1 MIQIDDET
9 GGLTAAQLTYIGR
22 ILTEYAVERGLT
34 EGLQDGLPLFSL
46 VFMGDDSIRELNREH
61 RGLDEATDV
70 LSYPVHEPDD
80 VGFPQLG
87 FLGDVLISVDTAM
100 AQAAQAGH
108 DLLSELLV
116 LAVHGLTH
124 LQGYD
129 HQTEEEWRTF
139 EAAQSRILSLG
150 RADRS

>member
-1 MIQIDDET
+1 MIQIEDET
-9 GGLTAAQLTYIGR
+9 GSLSSEQLAEAGRVLEQYAAEQGLLG
-22 ILTEYAVERGLT
+22 
-34 EGLQDGLPLFSL
+34 GLQEGLPLFSL
-46 VFMGDDSIRELNREH
+46 VFIDDEAIRALNREH

-87 FLGDVLISVDTAM
+87 FLGDVLISVDTA
-100 AQAAQAGH
+100 AVQARAAGH

-129 HQTEEEWRTF
+129 HQTEEEWHTF
-139 EAAQSRILSLG
+139 EAAQSRILSLV
-150 RADRS
+150 RAGPS